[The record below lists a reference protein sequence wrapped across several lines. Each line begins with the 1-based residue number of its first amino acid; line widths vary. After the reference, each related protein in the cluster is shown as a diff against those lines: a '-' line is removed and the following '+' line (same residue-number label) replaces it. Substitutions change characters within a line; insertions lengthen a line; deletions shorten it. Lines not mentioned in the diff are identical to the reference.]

1 MKICKR
7 ICLVFSI
14 VPVLAASAAAQDLWC
29 GGLRQGDVLHGRAPG
44 FAKAVSGGQTYMID
58 EDGNF
63 LMAFAREAEK
73 QQELQLVTADG
84 AVKTAALKV
93 LPVEWDV
100 QDIKGVP
107 QKKVTPSAA
116 NQAAIDDERR
126 QVRGALAEDLRKA
139 YWKTGFMQP
148 VSGRISGK
156 FGGQR
161 IMNGRKMNPHAGTD
175 IAAPLGTPVAAAG
188 DGKVVLT
195 ADDLFYSGNVVV
207 IDHGYGLQ
215 TIYAHLN
222 KITAQKGQKVKKGE
236 IIGEVGKTGRVTGP
250 HLHWGASLKGIRFN
264 PFSLLRLGGSETP
277 VCFNPPSFTN

>member
-175 IAAPLGTPVAAAG
+175 IAAPLGMPVAAAG
-188 DGKVVLT
+188 DGKVVLM
-195 ADDLFYSGNVVV
+195 AGDLFYSGNVVV

-222 KITAQKGQKVKKGE
+222 KITVQKGQKVKKGE

>member
-7 ICLVFSI
+7 ICLAFSI

-29 GGLRQGDVLHGRAPG
+29 GGVRQGDVLHGRAPG
-44 FAKAVSGGQTYMID
+44 YAKAVSEGQTYMID

-73 QQELQLVTADG
+73 QQKLQLVATDG
-84 AVKTAALKV
+84 AVKTAVLEV
-93 LPVEWDV
+93 LPVKWDI

-107 QKKVTPSAA
+107 QKKVTPSATD
-116 NQAAIDDERR
+116 QAAIDDERR

-195 ADDLFYSGNVVV
+195 AGDLFYSGNVVV

-222 KITAQKGQKVKKGE
+222 KITVQKGQKVKKGE

>member
-7 ICLVFSI
+7 ICLVFSM

-29 GGLRQGDVLHGRAPG
+29 GGVRQGDVLNGRAPG
-44 FAKAVSGGQTYMID
+44 FVKAVSGGQTYRID

-195 ADDLFYSGNVVV
+195 AGDLFYSGNVLV

-222 KITAQKGQKVKKGE
+222 KITVQKGQKVKKGE
-236 IIGEVGKTGRVTGP
+236 IIGEVGKTGRATGP

>member
-195 ADDLFYSGNVVV
+195 AGDLFYSGNVVV

>member
-44 FAKAVSGGQTYMID
+44 FVKAVSGGQTYRID

-195 ADDLFYSGNVVV
+195 AGDLFYSGNVVV

-222 KITAQKGQKVKKGE
+222 KITVQKGQKVKKGE

>member
-73 QQELQLVTADG
+73 RQELQLVTADG

-195 ADDLFYSGNVVV
+195 AGDLFYSGNVVV

>member
-44 FAKAVSGGQTYMID
+44 FVKAVSGGQTYRID

-139 YWKTGFMQP
+139 YWKP
-148 VSGRISGK
+148 VLCSRYPAVS
-156 FGGQR
+156 
-161 IMNGRKMNPHAGTD
+161 
-175 IAAPLGTPVAAAG
+175 AASSAANE
-188 DGKVVLT
+188 L
-195 ADDLFYSGNVVV
+195 
-207 IDHGYGLQ
+207 
-215 TIYAHLN
+215 
-222 KITAQKGQKVKKGE
+222 
-236 IIGEVGKTGRVTGP
+236 
-250 HLHWGASLKGIRFN
+250 
-264 PFSLLRLGGSETP
+264 
-277 VCFNPPSFTN
+277 

>member
-7 ICLVFSI
+7 ICLVFSM

-29 GGLRQGDVLHGRAPG
+29 GGVRQGDVLHGRAPG
-44 FAKAVSGGQTYMID
+44 FVKAVSGGQTYRID

-73 QQELQLVTADG
+73 QQELQLVATDG

-139 YWKTGFMQP
+139 YWKP
-148 VSGRISGK
+148 VLCSRYPAVS
-156 FGGQR
+156 
-161 IMNGRKMNPHAGTD
+161 
-175 IAAPLGTPVAAAG
+175 AASSAANE
-188 DGKVVLT
+188 L
-195 ADDLFYSGNVVV
+195 
-207 IDHGYGLQ
+207 
-215 TIYAHLN
+215 
-222 KITAQKGQKVKKGE
+222 
-236 IIGEVGKTGRVTGP
+236 
-250 HLHWGASLKGIRFN
+250 
-264 PFSLLRLGGSETP
+264 
-277 VCFNPPSFTN
+277 

>member
-29 GGLRQGDVLHGRAPG
+29 GGVRQGDVLHGRAPG
-44 FAKAVSGGQTYMID
+44 FVKAVSGGQTYRID

-195 ADDLFYSGNVVV
+195 AGDLFYSGNVVV

-222 KITAQKGQKVKKGE
+222 KITVQKGQKVKKGE

>member
-148 VSGRISGK
+148 VSGRNSGK

-195 ADDLFYSGNVVV
+195 AGDLFYSGNVVV

>member
-7 ICLVFSI
+7 ICLAFSI

-29 GGLRQGDVLHGRAPG
+29 GGVRQGDVLHGRAPG
-44 FAKAVSGGQTYMID
+44 FAKAVSEGQTYMID

-73 QQELQLVTADG
+73 QQKLQLVATDG
-84 AVKTAALKV
+84 AVKTAVLEV
-93 LPVEWDV
+93 LPVKWDI

-107 QKKVTPSAA
+107 QKKVTPSATD
-116 NQAAIDDERR
+116 QAAIDDERR
-126 QVRGALAEDLRKA
+126 QLRGALAEDLRKA

-195 ADDLFYSGNVVV
+195 AGDLFYSGNVVV

-222 KITAQKGQKVKKGE
+222 KITVQKGQKVKKGE

>member
-7 ICLVFSI
+7 ICLVFSM

-29 GGLRQGDVLHGRAPG
+29 GGVRQGDVLHGRAPG
-44 FAKAVSGGQTYMID
+44 FAKAVSEGQTYRID

-73 QQELQLVTADG
+73 QQKLQLVATDG
-84 AVKTAALKV
+84 AVKTAVLEV
-93 LPVEWDV
+93 LPVKWDI

-107 QKKVTPSAA
+107 QKKVTPSATD
-116 NQAAIDDERR
+116 QAAIDDERW

-195 ADDLFYSGNVVV
+195 AGDLFYSGNVVV

-222 KITAQKGQKVKKGE
+222 KITVQKGQKVKKGE

>member
-7 ICLVFSI
+7 ICLVFSM

-29 GGLRQGDVLHGRAPG
+29 GGVRQGDILHGRAPG
-44 FAKAVSGGQTYMID
+44 FVKAVSGGQTYRID

-195 ADDLFYSGNVVV
+195 AGDLFYSGNVVV

-222 KITAQKGQKVKKGE
+222 KITVQKGQKVKKGE

>member
-14 VPVLAASAAAQDLWC
+14 VPVLVASAAAQDLWC

-73 QQELQLVTADG
+73 RQELQLVTADG

-195 ADDLFYSGNVVV
+195 AGDLFYSGNVVV

-222 KITAQKGQKVKKGE
+222 KITVQKGQKVKKGE

>member
-195 ADDLFYSGNVVV
+195 AGDLFYSGNVVV

-222 KITAQKGQKVKKGE
+222 KITVQKGQKVKKGE

>member
-44 FAKAVSGGQTYMID
+44 FVKAVSGGQTYRID

-126 QVRGALAEDLRKA
+126 QVRGALAEDCASVLE
-139 YWKTGFMQP
+139 TGFMQP

-195 ADDLFYSGNVVV
+195 AGDLFYSGNVVV

-222 KITAQKGQKVKKGE
+222 KITVQKGQKVKKGE

>member
-7 ICLVFSI
+7 ICLAFSI
-14 VPVLAASAAAQDLWC
+14 VPVLAASASAQDFWC
-29 GGLRQGDVLHGRAPG
+29 GGVRQGDILHGRAPG
-44 FAKAVSGGQTYMID
+44 FAKAVSEGQTYMID

-63 LMAFAREAEK
+63 LMAFAREAKK
-73 QQELQLVTADG
+73 QQKLQLVATDG
-84 AVKTAALKV
+84 AVKTAVLKV
-93 LPVEWDV
+93 LPVKWDI

-107 QKKVTPSAA
+107 QKKVTPSAV

-195 ADDLFYSGNVVV
+195 AGDLFYSGNVVV

-222 KITAQKGQKVKKGE
+222 KITVQKGQKVKKGE
-236 IIGEVGKTGRVTGP
+236 IIGEVGKTGRATGP
-250 HLHWGASLKGIRFN
+250 HLHWGASLKRIRFN
-264 PFSLLRLGGSETP
+264 PFSLLQLGGSETP
-277 VCFNPPSFTN
+277 ICFNPPSFTN

>member
-7 ICLVFSI
+7 ICLVFSM

-29 GGLRQGDVLHGRAPG
+29 GGVRQGDVLHGRAPG
-44 FAKAVSGGQTYMID
+44 FVKAVSGGQTYRID

-73 QQELQLVTADG
+73 RQELQLVTADG

-195 ADDLFYSGNVVV
+195 AGDLFYSGNVII
-207 IDHGYGLQ
+207 IDHGFGLY
-215 TIYAHLN
+215 TIYAHLQN
-222 KITAQKGQKVKKGE
+222 MDVKRGDKVKQGD
-236 IIGEVGKTGRVTGP
+236 IIGRVGQTGRATGP
-250 HLHWGASLKGIRFN
+250 HLHWGASVGGTRIN
-264 PFSLLRLGGSETP
+264 PLSLLNINTSDDF
-277 VCFNPPSFTN
+277 CFNL

>member
-7 ICLVFSI
+7 ICLVFSM

-29 GGLRQGDVLHGRAPG
+29 GGVRQGDVLHGRAPG
-44 FAKAVSGGQTYMID
+44 FVKAVSGGQTYRID

-195 ADDLFYSGNVVV
+195 AGDLFYSGNVVV

-222 KITAQKGQKVKKGE
+222 KITVQKGQKVKKGE

>member
-63 LMAFAREAEK
+63 LMAFAREADK

-195 ADDLFYSGNVVV
+195 AGDLFYSGNVVV

-222 KITAQKGQKVKKGE
+222 KITVQKGQKVKKGE